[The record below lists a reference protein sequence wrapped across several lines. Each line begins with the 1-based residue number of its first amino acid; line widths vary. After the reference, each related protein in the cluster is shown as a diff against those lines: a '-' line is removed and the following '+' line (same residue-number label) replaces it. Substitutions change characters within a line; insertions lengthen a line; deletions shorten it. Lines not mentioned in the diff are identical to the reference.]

1 MIKMTKFYDGK
12 KTVEIS
18 MVDNNGTSFEADFF
32 EIGGLPFDDEKGAYV
47 VKDVDYLV
55 DYAESY
61 AAGENPD
68 FDNFGADTPACDVIV
83 REL

>member
-1 MIKMTKFYDGK
+1 MTKFYDGK

-18 MVDNNGTSFEADFF
+18 MIDNNGTSFETEFF
-32 EIGGLPFDDEKGAYV
+32 EIGELPYDDEKGAYV
-47 VKDVDYLV
+47 VKDADYLV

-61 AAGENPD
+61 AAGKNSD
-68 FDNFGADTPACDVIV
+68 FDNFGSDTPECDVIV